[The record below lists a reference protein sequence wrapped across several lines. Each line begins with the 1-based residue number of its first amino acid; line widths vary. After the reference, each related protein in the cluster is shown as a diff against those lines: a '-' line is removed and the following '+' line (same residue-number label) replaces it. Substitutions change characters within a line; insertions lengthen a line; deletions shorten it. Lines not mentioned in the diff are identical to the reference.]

1 MPWGP
6 PHGVARTGYRAFVLR
21 VVPLLVLTLLAFAL
35 LAWGARWIRAAASR
49 RPRRRG
55 SVRIGSYEFNPRRD
69 QARRRL
75 RGGAGPAERRDE
87 IMEFLNTHEGVEAF
101 VEPKTVVSPKSVVLI
116 DGAGEW
122 RRFELEEDSSLR
134 RISAER
140 GLPIFDAALTG
151 YPPRMRRRPG
161 PSG

>member
-6 PHGVARTGYRAFVLR
+6 PHGVTRTGYRAFVVR
-21 VVPLLVLTLLAFAL
+21 VVPLLVLTLLVLAL
-35 LAWGARWIRAAASR
+35 LPWATRWIRAAAAR
-49 RPRRRG
+49 RPGSRG
-55 SVRIGSYEFNPRRD
+55 SVRAGSYEFEPRRD
-69 QARRRL
+69 QAKRRL
-75 RGGAGPAERRDE
+75 KGVAGPAERRDE
-87 IMEFLNTHEGVEAF
+87 IVVFLNTHEGVEAY

-122 RRFELEEDSSLR
+122 RRFELKEDTYLR

-140 GLPIFDAALTG
+140 GVPIFDAALTG

-161 PSG
+161 PTG